1 MRNLP
6 APTRDSDRAD
16 LKKAICRHRY
26 GGKTLGHKIT
36 DAQID
41 AVIAL
46 YDHYEEDRGNACK
59 ALKGLPL
66 PASLRNAIY
75 AAYDKTQKGRIL
87 QSVRELL
94 FTNVELCPICGIDPA
109 TELDHHL
116 PRSTFK
122 PLAIHTRNLVPMCH
136 SCNHAKLA
144 GFDVDGGGFLHPY
157 YDLLPDVDFL
167 QATINL
173 SGGAL
178 VVSFAIDLAAALPE
192 GYAMRLSGQMQ
203 ALRLEERYQQEV
215 NTYISS
221 HAAALHLAFRGSGQE
236 GVRKT
241 LRLQTRYETKAFH
254 RNHWRPTLLRAL
266 TLDDAFTGGVFA
278 EILPMPDDM
287 LEDLDD

>member
-6 APTRDSDRAD
+6 APTRDSYRAD
-16 LKKAICRHRY
+16 LKKAIRLYRY
-26 GGKTLGHKIT
+26 GGKTLGHEIT
-36 DAQID
+36 DAEID
-41 AVIAL
+41 AVVAL
-46 YDHYEEDRGNACK
+46 YDRYEEDGGSACT
-59 ALKGLPL
+59 ALKGLRL
-66 PASLRNAIY
+66 PASLRKAIHS
-75 AAYDKTQKGRIL
+75 AYNKTQDGRVL
-87 QSVRELL
+87 QSVRELV
-94 FTNVELCPICGIDPA
+94 FINVDLCPVCGIDPA

-136 SCNHAKLA
+136 PCNHAKLA

-157 YDLLPDVDFL
+157 YDLLPDLDFL
-167 QATINL
+167 QATIDL

-178 VVSFAIDLAAALPE
+178 VVSFAIDLAAALPD
-192 GYAMRLSGQMQ
+192 GYVERLSRQMQ
-203 ALRLEERYQQEV
+203 ALSLQERYQQEV

-266 TLDDAFTGGVFA
+266 TLDDGFTSGVFA
-278 EILPMPDDM
+278 EILPMPEEM
-287 LEDLDD
+287 LDDLDD